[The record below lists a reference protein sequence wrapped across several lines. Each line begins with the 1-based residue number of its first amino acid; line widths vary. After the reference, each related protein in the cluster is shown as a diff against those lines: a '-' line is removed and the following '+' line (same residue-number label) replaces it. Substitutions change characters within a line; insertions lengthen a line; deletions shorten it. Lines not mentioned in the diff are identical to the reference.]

1 VPSMNR
7 NKRGLAVDLRTGGGR
22 EVLMRLARKADV
34 FMEAFTP
41 GVIDKLGFGWGKLS
55 QENPR
60 LIHPP
65 VPGSGQ
71 PGPYSSR
78 AGYDPCIQAEI
89 GLMDAT
95 GPDGG
100 EMCRVGTAA
109 IDYSTGSPPPPPRP
123 PPPPPPPPATPRR

>member
-1 VPSMNR
+1 
-7 NKRGLAVDLRTGGGR
+7 
-22 EVLMRLARKADV
+22 MRLARRADV

-41 GVIDKLGFGWGKLS
+41 GVIDKLGFGWDKLS

-60 LIHPP
+60 LIYAS
-65 VPGSGQ
+65 VSGYGQ
-71 PGPYSSR
+71 TGPYSSR

-109 IDYSTGSPPPPPRP
+109 IDYSTGSLWPPG
-123 PPPPPPPPATPRR
+123 PACRLAGGT